1 VSFSISGMTAL
12 DAALPEKAL
21 RDQLKLAE
29 HNWIQT
35 FDSTRDLL
43 ALWDGR
49 ASKEEITQFMKRSP
63 QFSAFVKEIEVRS
76 LVVFSRVRTILQ
88 FFYAHACRLVFR

>member
-1 VSFSISGMTAL
+1 MFCTPVSFSISGMTAL

-35 FDSTRDLL
+35 RPFGICKHCGM
-43 ALWDGR
+43 DGP
-49 ASKEEITQFMKRSP
+49 AKK
-63 QFSAFVKEIEVRS
+63 K
-76 LVVFSRVRTILQ
+76 
-88 FFYAHACRLVFR
+88 